1 MGRVFMTMG
10 VAGAGP
16 GFAGVATLPAA
27 VDAEEQDAIRRC
39 QGGERNAFELLVR
52 RYMRRAS
59 AFALGWT
66 GSREDA
72 LDLSQEA
79 FVRAYRALG
88 GFDPARPF
96 YPWFHQILRNVC
108 LTRLSRSARVREVP
122 LEDRLERLEQG
133 GSTAGAADTL
143 DAFGVASDPEAALER
158 AELRRVV
165 WEAMRRLPV
174 NDREILVLR
183 EFQDLTYAEIAAVL
197 EIPQGTVMSRLHGAR
212 GRLRGQLEVER

>member
-1 MGRVFMTMG
+1 MTVG
-10 VAGAGP
+10 AAGAGP
-16 GFAGVATLPAA
+16 GTAGPAALPAE
-27 VDAEEQDAIRRC
+27 VDAEERDAILRC
-39 QGGERNAFELLVR
+39 QKGERNAFELLVR

-59 AFALGWT
+59 GCALGWT

-72 LDLSQEA
+72 LDISQEA

-96 YPWFHQILRNVC
+96 YPWFYQILRNLC
-108 LTRLSRSARVREVP
+108 LTRLSRAGRVREVP
-122 LEDRLERLEQG
+122 LEDRWERLEQSR
-133 GSTAGAADTL
+133 STAGAADAL
-143 DAFGVASDPEAALER
+143 GAFGGASDPEAALDR

-165 WEAMRRLPV
+165 WEAMLRLSIK
-174 NDREILVLR
+174 DREILVLR

-212 GRLRGQLEVER
+212 ARLRGQLEVE